1 MIVKRINIMA
11 DNNKKNGLKGKVSL
25 NETKIKDITFFEE
38 DISEMSNQL
47 ESGEKLYKNLYD
59 VYYSLTGGKYSN
71 IKSPRDIAEIAKA
84 LVQIRNLCS
93 DAAFRRH
100 QIRKN
105 LSDIVYRNTG
115 GETSD
120 EEILKEAA
128 RTIIN
133 EVRSYEKNN
142 GLGKDKAQNYLLTDE
157 VRRQL
162 DSKVQG
168 YIEKGDISL
177 STNDKLIGIASHVEF
192 KFDKEND
199 KFIALDG
206 RNGKVIPD
214 FPKER
219 LPEKQISRF
228 TKNRVVT
235 KTGDSYEI
243 LGDD

>member
-1 MIVKRINIMA
+1 MIVKRINNMA
-11 DNNKKNGLKGKVSL
+11 DTNKKKKKISL
-25 NETKIKDITFFEE
+25 NEAKIKDITFFEE
-38 DISEMSNQL
+38 DLAEISNQL
-47 ESGEKLYKNLYD
+47 ESGEDLYNNLYD
-59 VYYSLTGGKYSN
+59 VYNSLTGGKYSN

-105 LSDIVYRNTG
+105 LSDIVYRNSG
-115 GETSD
+115 GESSD
-120 EEILKEAA
+120 DEALREAA

-133 EVRSYEKNN
+133 EVRGYEKNT
-142 GLGKDKAQNYLLTDE
+142 GVERTKKQNALLTDE

-168 YIEKGDISL
+168 YIEKGDIPMSK
-177 STNDKLIGIASHVEF
+177 NDKLIGIASHVEF
-192 KFDKEND
+192 KFDKEKDN
-199 KFIALDG
+199 FVAIDG
-206 RNGKVIPD
+206 RNGKVIHD

-228 TKNRVVT
+228 TKHEVVT
-235 KTGDSYEI
+235 KTGDSYE
-243 LGDD
+243 LMGDD